1 MAMEAFIG
9 WLFLLIHVHHHLG
22 RRGGGVSPLYLVESF
37 EPFMLN
43 FMEEGLCYNGF

>member
-1 MAMEAFIG
+1 MAMEAFIW

-22 RRGGGVSPLYLVESF
+22 RRGGVFPLYLVESF